1 MKKLFADTE
10 RFVTFA
16 MSYIVIGKRKP
27 ATNFATGVFYVL
39 TILIIHITAVTPVWS
54 INVPTAYDRCKTTG
68 KDSRF
73 SVYNAKNVLQM
84 AELVFQNSKGNDVTT
99 SLIVAQVFGKRN
111 SDVLRDIRNLNCSDD
126 FRERNFALMV
136 IMKELPQGGAQKTE
150 YYEMT
155 KDGFSFL
162 VMGYT
167 GSKAGEFKERFIN
180 EFNRR
185 EALLKDD
192 DYILM
197 RSQQI
202 LQKRVENLQAEN
214 KRLEQQNALQEE
226 QLRQSAPKVEY
237 CDKVLS
243 SKGYLTINMIAS
255 CLGISDIKLNK
266 FLCQWGIQ
274 YKESGVYY
282 LYSKYRNKGFTV
294 HKPHAYT
301 DSLGNIKTKQ
311 HMYWTEAG
319 KKFILELYSSKVAA

>member
-1 MKKLFADTE
+1 
-10 RFVTFA
+10 
-16 MSYIVIGKRKP
+16 
-27 ATNFATGVFYVL
+27 
-39 TILIIHITAVTPVWS
+39 
-54 INVPTAYDRCKTTG
+54 
-68 KDSRF
+68 
-73 SVYNAKNVLQM
+73 M
-84 AELVFQNSKGNDVTT
+84 AELVIQSSNGNDVTT
-99 SLIVAQVFGKRN
+99 SLIVAQVFGKEHKN
-111 SDVLRDIRNLNCSDD
+111 VLRDIESLSCSEDFNRLNFERITYKDARN
-126 FRERNFALMV
+126 REQTA
-136 IMKELPQGGAQKTE
+136 
-150 YYEMT
+150 YEMT

-167 GSKAGEFKERFIN
+167 GAKAGEFKERFIN

-243 SKGYLTINMIAS
+243 SKGYLTINMIAA

-266 FLCQWGIQ
+266 LLCQWGIQ

-282 LYSKYRNKGFTV
+282 LYSKYRDKGYTV
-294 HKPHAYT
+294 HRPHAYT
-301 DSLGNIKTKQ
+301 DSLGDIKTRQ

-319 KKFILELYSSKVAA
+319 KKFIIELYNSKVAA

>member
-1 MKKLFADTE
+1 
-10 RFVTFA
+10 
-16 MSYIVIGKRKP
+16 
-27 ATNFATGVFYVL
+27 
-39 TILIIHITAVTPVWS
+39 
-54 INVPTAYDRCKTTG
+54 
-68 KDSRF
+68 
-73 SVYNAKNVLQM
+73 M
-84 AELVFQNSKGNDVTT
+84 AELVIQSSNGNDVTT
-99 SLIVAQVFGKRN
+99 SLIVAQVFGKEHKN
-111 SDVLRDIRNLNCSDD
+111 VLRDIESLSCSEDFNRLNFERITYKDARN
-126 FRERNFALMV
+126 REQTA
-136 IMKELPQGGAQKTE
+136 
-150 YYEMT
+150 YEMT

-167 GSKAGEFKERFIN
+167 GAKAGEFKERFIN

-243 SKGYLTINMIAS
+243 SKGYLTINMIAA

-274 YKESGVYY
+274 
-282 LYSKYRNKGFTV
+282 
-294 HKPHAYT
+294 
-301 DSLGNIKTKQ
+301 
-311 HMYWTEAG
+311 
-319 KKFILELYSSKVAA
+319 

>member
-1 MKKLFADTE
+1 
-10 RFVTFA
+10 
-16 MSYIVIGKRKP
+16 
-27 ATNFATGVFYVL
+27 
-39 TILIIHITAVTPVWS
+39 
-54 INVPTAYDRCKTTG
+54 
-68 KDSRF
+68 
-73 SVYNAKNVLQM
+73 M
-84 AELVFQNSKGNDVTT
+84 AELVIQSSNGNDVTT
-99 SLIVAQVFGKRN
+99 SLIVAQVFGKEHKN
-111 SDVLRDIRNLNCSDD
+111 VLRDIESLSCSEDFNRLNFERITYKDARN
-126 FRERNFALMV
+126 REQTA
-136 IMKELPQGGAQKTE
+136 
-150 YYEMT
+150 YEMT

-167 GSKAGEFKERFIN
+167 GAKAGEFKERFIN

-243 SKGYLTINMIAS
+243 SKGYLTINMIAA

-266 FLCQWGIQ
+266 LLCQWGIQ

-282 LYSKYRNKGFTV
+282 LYSKYRDKGYTV
-294 HKPHAYT
+294 HRPHAYT
-301 DSLGNIKTKQ
+301 DSLGNIKTRQ

-319 KKFILELYSSKVAA
+319 KKFIIELYNSKVAA

>member
-1 MKKLFADTE
+1 MKNLFVNTE
-10 RFVTFA
+10 RVATFA
-16 MSYIVIGKRKP
+16 MFYIVIGRRKP
-27 ATNFATGVFYVL
+27 ATNFATGVFYAL
-39 TILIIHITAVTPVWS
+39 TILIIHISAVTPVWS
-54 INVPTAYDRCKTTG
+54 VNAPTAYDWCRTTG

-84 AELVFQNSKGNDVTT
+84 AELVIQNSNGNDVTT
-99 SLIVAQVFGKRN
+99 SLIVAQVFGKEHKN
-111 SDVLRDIRNLNCSDD
+111 VVRDIENLSCSESFNRLNFERITYKDSRN
-126 FRERNFALMV
+126 REQTA
-136 IMKELPQGGAQKTE
+136 
-150 YYEMT
+150 YEMT

-167 GSKAGEFKERFIN
+167 GAKAGEFKERFIN
-180 EFNRR
+180 EFNKR
-185 EALLKDD
+185 ESLLKND

-214 KRLEQQNALQEE
+214 KRLEQLNALQEE

-243 SKGYLTINMIAS
+243 SKGYLTINMIAA

-282 LYSKYRNKGFTV
+282 LYSKYRGKGFTV

-319 KKFILELYSSKVAA
+319 KKFILELYSSRIAA